1 MVHLFYVISF
11 GLVATGL
18 IVKINH
24 QRKLI
29 KELVGIVKDIELEK
43 DKAIKERDNAQ
54 AELSNFI
61 DTFDAGLAKEEE
73 IREQVLQDFQ
83 NEVEAIL
90 LKDMMRRMKNV
101 REA

>member
-1 MVHLFYVISF
+1 MVHLFYIVAF
-11 GLVATGL
+11 GLVICGL
-18 IVKINH
+18 SLKINH

-29 KELVGIVKDIELEK
+29 KEFVGIIKDLELEK
-43 DKAIKERDNAQ
+43 DKVIKERDNAQ

-90 LKDMMRRMKNV
+90 LKDMMKRMKNV
-101 REA
+101 GEA

>member
-1 MVHLFYVISF
+1 MVHLFYIVTF
-11 GLVATGL
+11 GLIIGGL
-18 IVKINH
+18 SLKVKH

-29 KELVGIVKDIELEK
+29 KELVNVVKEIETEK

-73 IREQVLQDFQ
+73 IREQVLLDFQ

-90 LKDMMRRMKNV
+90 LKDMMKRMKNIG
-101 REA
+101 EA